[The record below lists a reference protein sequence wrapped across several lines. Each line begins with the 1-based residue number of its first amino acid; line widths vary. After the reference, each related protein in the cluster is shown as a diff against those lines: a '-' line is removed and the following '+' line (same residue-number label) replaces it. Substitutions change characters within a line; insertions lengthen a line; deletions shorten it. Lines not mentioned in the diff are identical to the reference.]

1 MPIENRKLEAGTRLV
16 ARYKKADRT
25 CEVVETTE
33 GLRYR
38 LDDGTEHR
46 SPSSAGKAVT
56 GGACNGWVF
65 WSVEGTEKP
74 KGEPKAKAE
83 TPKRE
88 PKAKADKPEKAKK
101 EPAAK
106 KQAKSKAAKKKGG
119 KATGAKKGKAARAA
133 SDASWRCGFCPETF
147 PTMKAA
153 TKHAMEAHTA

>member
-1 MPIENRKLEAGTRLV
+1 MPIENRELAAGTHLV
-16 ARYKKADRT
+16 ARYKKQNRT
-25 CEVVETTE
+25 CEVVQTAD

-74 KGEPKAKAE
+74 K
-83 TPKRE
+83 RE
-88 PKAKADKPEKAKK
+88 PKAEKSAKAKR

-106 KQAKSKAAKKKGG
+106 KPAKTKAAPKKGA
-119 KATGAKKGKAARAA
+119 KAKGAKAQSAKKGKAMRAA
-133 SDASWRCGFCPETF
+133 SKSDASYGCGACGESF
-147 PTMKAA
+147 PTQKKAVA
-153 TKHAMEAHTA
+153 HALTHTS